1 MDGTRCR
8 CRSAG
13 SANRPD
19 RTCLGQCRL
28 RYVPSTRRTCCPFP
42 DTDPATT
49 GNFRAKRAVRTTSVT
64 LWPASA
70 QKREKPCRGN
80 TTHVGNGCR
89 HKNAEAAFLLG
100 LWHARMDEYGNRTS
114 DGASSTSFKKA
125 IRWLTQAG
133 EQGLAKAWYALSLIY
148 QKAEFSQR
156 NMADAQHY
164 LEIAACTDCP

>member
-1 MDGTRCR
+1 MWEM
-8 CRSAG
+8 A
-13 SANRPD
+13 A
-19 RTCLGQCRL
+19 
-28 RYVPSTRRTCCPFP
+28 
-42 DTDPATT
+42 
-49 GNFRAKRAVRTTSVT
+49 
-64 LWPASA
+64 
-70 QKREKPCRGN
+70 
-80 TTHVGNGCR
+80 R

-156 NMADAQHY
+156 NMADAQRY
-164 LEIAACTDCP
+164 LEIAANLGHPQGAIRTRPARMEKPARRRIQRHSGGLLAPESRQQRRNGSGTGTEPDRHPGQTGIVGPGPALQNSDA